1 MSALTPNRG
10 GQGGAGRG
18 GVSMSADAARALAA
32 SLREGQ
38 IGAFKAESDVAA
50 CLMPLLQALNWRGTS
65 RRIVEAM
72 PHFAN
77 DLTLADLRNTLAELG
92 YRTVARPLRQAGA
105 IDPRVL
111 PAFLMT
117 EDGRPYVLYS
127 RRADGGFDVFDGR
140 ARGEAVLAEAEIT
153 GTLFLVATTERRS
166 EQRRERQDN
175 WVGQMFRRFNPLTRR
190 LFAMTFVL
198 NLMALVVPLFILT
211 VYDRVIPAQ
220 STDLL
225 IPLGLGVLGVFA
237 FEAGFRY
244 VRSRMLALV
253 AGRLEQIIATS
264 VFRKILALPSSLTES
279 APLGAQVARMREF
292 DSLRDLFTGTVVT
305 VLLEL
310 PFALLFIA
318 VIALLGGWIALVP
331 VAMMLVFAVVGLL
344 LLPALRR
351 RVAATGRARAERHA
365 FLVETVSNLRTVREA
380 GVEGI
385 WADRFRDLNAEAL
398 LSQFKSSQIHM
409 TLQTVAQGIMMAAGV
424 LTIAVGVVQVLGG
437 VMTIG
442 ALIATMALVWRV
454 LSPIQN
460 LFLTLMRAEQ
470 AQNAVRQIN
479 QLMRMPEEE
488 RRGTGSTIERRWAG
502 RVALNRVSFRYTQT
516 SEPAIFGL
524 NLVVEPGQMLAITGT
539 NGSGKSTLLRLIL
552 GLYRPQAGQVTLD
565 GLDIRQL
572 DPGEVRRTIAYV
584 PQETHMFYGTIA
596 QNLRMANPVAGD
608 DEIRR
613 ALDLAGLWHEVQQ
626 LPQGLDTRFGDQSF
640 HQLNAGFRQRL
651 SLARGFLRDA
661 PVLLLDEPAQALDE
675 AGDRA
680 LCAALERLKGSRTI
694 IMVSYR
700 PSHIRMADAVLVLDS
715 GVPALYGAPDDVL
728 AKLPKGLL

>member
-1 MSALTPNRG
+1 
-10 GQGGAGRG
+10 
-18 GVSMSADAARALAA
+18 MSADAARALAA

-50 CLMPLLQALNWRGTS
+50 CLMPLLRALNWRGTG

-105 IDPRVL
+105 VDPRVL
-111 PAFLMT
+111 PALLMT
-117 EDGRPYVLYS
+117 EDGRPYVLYG

-140 ARGEAVLAEAEIT
+140 ARGEAVLAETEIT

-166 EQRRERQDN
+166 EQRKERQDN

-237 FEAGFRY
+237 FEAGFRF

-344 LLPALRR
+344 LLPTLRR

-385 WADRFRDLNAEAL
+385 WAERFRDLNAEAL

-502 RVALNRVSFRYTQT
+502 RVALNRVSFRYSQT

-524 NLVVEPGQMLAITGT
+524 NLVVEPGQMLAITGA

-608 DEIRR
+608 DDIRR

-640 HQLNAGFRQRL
+640 QQLNAGFRQRL

-680 LCAALERLKGSRTI
+680 LCAALERLKGTRTI

-700 PSHIRMADAVLVLDS
+700 PSHIRMADAVLVLDA